1 MFSRAFNRW
10 PVSLNFCS
18 VTKACPA
25 LCNPLAC
32 SMPGFPVLHCLLEF
46 AQVPVHWIGEA
57 IQASH
62 PLLPLL
68 LLSSIFPSIRVF
80 SSELAFCIRWPM
92 CWSFS
97 FSISPFNAYSWLI
110 SFRMNW
116 FDLPAVQETLKSR
129 LQHQSL
135 KALIFFGAQLSLWSN
150 SHICT
155 WLLKIL

>member
-97 FSISPFNAYSWLI
+97 LMHIHGWFPLGWTGLI
-110 SFRMNW
+110 SLQSKRLSRVVSSTRVWKHW
-116 FDLPAVQETLKSR
+116 FFLVLNFLYGPTLTSV
-129 LQHQSL
+129 HDY
-135 KALIFFGAQLSLWSN
+135 
-150 SHICT
+150 
-155 WLLKIL
+155 